1 MDIFALAWGGH
12 VMRKHSRRLAVYS
25 LSRLFVSSMLN
36 NGWGRSSQAPL
47 GPLTCKWNGEL
58 YMSAGVWLP

>member
-36 NGWGRSSQAPL
+36 NGWGRSSQAAL
-47 GPLTCKWNGEL
+47 GPLTCEWNGE
-58 YMSAGVWLP
+58 W